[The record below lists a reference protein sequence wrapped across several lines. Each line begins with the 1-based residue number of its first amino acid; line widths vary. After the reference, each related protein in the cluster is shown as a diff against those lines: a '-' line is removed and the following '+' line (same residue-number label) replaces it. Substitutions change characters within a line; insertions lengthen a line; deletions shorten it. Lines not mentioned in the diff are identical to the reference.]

1 MLNDKRLRS
10 LKPRAARYEIPD
22 SAGLSVRV
30 MPGGSITFQYRY
42 RLHRRP
48 ERLMIGHYPHTSL
61 DEARDKHRAARKLVK
76 QGISPALRKKSED
89 MAIASAESV
98 RQLAGEFMERYINV
112 KRKRPDNAEQMLNA
126 DVIPKLGLLKVK
138 DVTRRHV
145 TMMLDAIVDR
155 KANIQANRTSSLVKQ
170 MFQFAVERGMIESN
184 PCSSIRRH
192 TVGGTETGRDRNLS
206 RDEIKKFWNKLES
219 ATHVESDRK
228 KGIYPIGK
236 SMVTALKLLLVTGQR
251 RGELVKAKKSDVDL
265 DKTIWTI
272 PAENSKNGRAHRVP
286 LSALAVKLFKELIS
300 DSGASLY
307 VLPSRALVGR
317 GDKDDVDDHITER
330 ALTKA
335 AERARGVVGI
345 DHWVPHDLR
354 RTSATQ
360 LAELGTLPHVVEKVL
375 NHTMQGV
382 MGIYNRHDY
391 AEEMRVALN
400 AWAERLLLIATTDA
414 SKVVPLQR
422 KAVAA

>member
-10 LKPRAARYEIPD
+10 LTPRAARYEIPD

-42 RLHRRP
+42 RLHRKP

-126 DVIPKLGLLKVK
+126 DVIPKLGPLKVK

-170 MFQFAVERGMIESN
+170 MFQFAVDRGMIEAN
-184 PCSSIRRH
+184 PCSSIRRQ
-192 TVGGTETGRDRNLS
+192 TVGGTEKGRDRNLS
-206 RDEIKKFWNKLES
+206 PGEIKTFWNKLDA
-219 ATHVESDRK
+219 ATAIESDRK

-236 SMVTALKLLLVTGQR
+236 AMVTALKVLLVTGQR

-265 DKTIWTI
+265 GKAIWTI

-286 LSALAVKLFKELIS
+286 LPPLAVTLFKELIS
-300 DSGASLY
+300 DSGDSLY
-307 VLPSRALVGR
+307 VLPSPALVKGADR
-317 GDKDDVDDHITER
+317 NDIHITER